1 MSHIIKHTAQW
12 INKPKFHILF
22 HLPESISR
30 AGTANLFSTEKFES
44 FNGVLRNSS
53 THSNKQAPGKD
64 IAINFS
70 NYQSLRFLL
79 SGGVSYNKITGSTS
93 QCSLELR
100 NFFTNNPVIQK
111 SLGFN
116 SELSNPATQYPFQ
129 KRSTLKKEDE
139 EPVPAS
145 LLGQFPG
152 GNICQIAQLQLNAHE
167 NIFKS
172 SFILIRA
179 GSEECIGLV
188 RSLWIADGS
197 FFVHVNRM
205 DRSIIHPFY
214 GMRVFAKTNR
224 TCAVHSMDI
233 KTTLNLQHDCH
244 TAGCPVTSTRSTRIE
259 RLDTTIKT
267 PEVQHKGDTSFIL
280 NSASLHSPETHR
292 RLADLPIPDI
302 LPSEWIK
309 VCHAGL
315 ERWGAVNEPAAEC
328 QTPPETPPASPD
340 ESPAETPRR
349 SNTPFRL

>member
-1 MSHIIKHTAQW
+1 LKPFYLINHAQSLIGKDFKIFLQAIPFIFFPLMTAEQRALWLSLAHLSSYLFQTHITYMPTYLEELKQHISIFMSHIIKHTAQW

-93 QCSLELR
+93 QCFLELR

-129 KRSTLKKEDE
+129 KQSTLKKEDE

-172 SFILIRA
+172 SFILV
-179 GSEECIGLV
+179 SQ
-188 RSLWIADGS
+188 
-197 FFVHVNRM
+197 FF
-205 DRSIIHPFY
+205 IH
-214 GMRVFAKTNR
+214 
-224 TCAVHSMDI
+224 
-233 KTTLNLQHDCH
+233 NLQHASNH
-244 TAGCPVTSTRSTRIE
+244 QLMTRQS
-259 RLDTTIKT
+259 
-267 PEVQHKGDTSFIL
+267 
-280 NSASLHSPETHR
+280 
-292 RLADLPIPDI
+292 
-302 LPSEWIK
+302 
-309 VCHAGL
+309 
-315 ERWGAVNEPAAEC
+315 
-328 QTPPETPPASPD
+328 
-340 ESPAETPRR
+340 
-349 SNTPFRL
+349 

>member
-1 MSHIIKHTAQW
+1 MPTYLEELKQHISIFMSHIIKHTAQW

-93 QCSLELR
+93 QCFLELR

-129 KRSTLKKEDE
+129 KQSTLKKEDE

-172 SFILIRA
+172 SFILV
-179 GSEECIGLV
+179 SQ
-188 RSLWIADGS
+188 
-197 FFVHVNRM
+197 FF
-205 DRSIIHPFY
+205 IH
-214 GMRVFAKTNR
+214 
-224 TCAVHSMDI
+224 
-233 KTTLNLQHDCH
+233 NLQHASNH
-244 TAGCPVTSTRSTRIE
+244 QLMTRQS
-259 RLDTTIKT
+259 
-267 PEVQHKGDTSFIL
+267 
-280 NSASLHSPETHR
+280 
-292 RLADLPIPDI
+292 
-302 LPSEWIK
+302 
-309 VCHAGL
+309 
-315 ERWGAVNEPAAEC
+315 
-328 QTPPETPPASPD
+328 
-340 ESPAETPRR
+340 
-349 SNTPFRL
+349 